1 MQMYFTNKR
10 ASSWNQLRSN
20 TTPANN
26 SIPNPLI
33 RIIQPQRQIQQQ
45 IPANPQLQPQQPAQ
59 KKVIW
64 GPPIWF
70 MLHTVAHKVKE
81 DKFQEIRKQLLELI
95 YAVCTNLP
103 CPECSGHAKSYLDA
117 INFNTIQKKEDLKR
131 MLFEFHNAVNLRKG
145 YAKFDYTELDE
156 KYSKAITNSILQN
169 FMSHFQDRPH
179 RSIKL
184 IATDLH
190 RALISNK
197 MKEWF
202 NANIHYFDP

>member
-10 ASSWNQLRSN
+10 ASSWNQRN
-20 TTPANN
+20 PQNPQNPQNPRNQPTPSANI
-26 SIPNPLI
+26 SVLH
-33 RIIQPQRQIQQQ
+33 RIQPQV
-45 IPANPQLQPQQPAQ
+45 QPQQPAQ

-64 GPPIWF
+64 GPPIWY
-70 MLHTVAHKVKE
+70 MLHTLAHKVKE
-81 DKFQEIRKQLLELI
+81 DKFQEIRKELLELI

-117 INFNTIQKKEDLKR
+117 INFNTIQKKGDLKR
-131 MLFEFHNAVNLRKG
+131 MLFEFHNAVNLRKS
-145 YAKFDYTELDE
+145 YAKFDYNELDE

-197 MKEWF
+197 MKGWF
-202 NANIHYFDP
+202 NANIHHFDP